1 MKPLRVF
8 IGVDPRQPIAYTVAR
23 ASIEE
28 HASRPVAIT
37 ALKLSQLPITRRGL
51 TDFTF
56 ARYLVPWL
64 CEFEGHALFVDAD
77 ILARGDINELP
88 WGAPEPVSVVM
99 HSSVLKHGERVGV
112 AFERPSV
119 MLFNCSL
126 CTMLTPEYVQNGK
139 PHSLEW
145 ANPVGELPHEWNYLV
160 GYDSG
165 SEAKIAHFTMGIP
178 CFEETSRD
186 EFADEWAAIAQ
197 RAQMSCSWEEI
208 MGTSVHARWKRSQPE
223 ALSFLK
229 MQGLA

>member
-28 HASRPVAIT
+28 HASRPVAIS

-64 CEFEGHALFVDAD
+64 CGYEGHALFLDAD
-77 ILARGDINELP
+77 TLCRGDIAELP
-88 WGAPEPVSVVM
+88 WDAQEAVSVVM
-99 HSSVLKHGERVGV
+99 HDTVQKNGERVSV

-119 MLFNCSL
+119 MLFNCAA
-126 CTMLTPEYVQNGK
+126 CQALTPEYVQSGK

-145 ANPVGELPHEWNYLV
+145 AKPLGALSPEWNYLV
-160 GYDSG
+160 GYDTG
-165 SEAKIAHFTMGIP
+165 GQANIAHFTMGIP
-178 CFEETSRD
+178 CFEETARD

-197 RAQMSCSWEEI
+197 RAQMTCSWEDI
-208 MGTSVHARWKRSQPE
+208 MGTSVHARWKRKPPG
-223 ALSFLK
+223 AFSFLK
-229 MQGLA
+229 MQGVA